1 MVKIRGVSTS
11 RCSALVSVISLI
23 FILLLFS
30 QSAGARE
37 PRLPD
42 TSITRGKTAGGFHY
56 MNGGLTFDEQQAM
69 ERQSAA
75 YNLKLIFTSRS
86 SPLMSPVLLLIGDNL
101 RRRIDKIMVHGPRFY
116 IRLPPGGYTIVAR
129 IKNEVVLIKDIYL
142 HADRRAT
149 YFVRGY

>member
-1 MVKIRGVSTS
+1 MVKIVDFSTT
-11 RCSALVSVISLI
+11 RCGKLVSAISATL
-23 FILLLFS
+23 ILLLFPAL
-30 QSAGARE
+30 AGARE

-86 SPLMSPVLLLIGDNL
+86 SPLVSPVLLLVGDNL

-116 IRLPPGGYTIVAR
+116 IQLPPGGYTVVAR

-142 HADRRAT
+142 HADHRAT